1 MSLRFEHIEKHHQNT
16 VVVPSL
22 SLSVAKG
29 EITALHASIDART
42 HLLQLLNKKEVP
54 ESGEIYIE
62 ETPLSQRKGKYL
74 SSLGMSLLD
83 EGSYE
88 RMTVK
93 ETLTFYKRLF
103 QSSKDPME
111 AAKLIH
117 LDKNHKTKIK
127 DLSFSEKRRVLL
139 TKLIFQEP
147 AVIVMEEP
155 DQNIDIESKR
165 ILQHVLKQWKE
176 EEKAVLLLMSNME
189 SAITLA
195 DYSYRLTS
203 QSLSL
208 VEVKEAESE
217 KTEQAEDT
225 AAFSFSKIPTKIDD
239 KMVLFDPPEID
250 YIESQEGKSIVY
262 IKNEG
267 FPCAFTLADLEQ
279 KLQSFGFFRC
289 HRSYI
294 VNLQKVREVITWTR
308 NSYSLQLDDKNKSE
322 IPLSKG
328 KMEELKEMLGL
339 K

>member
-1 MSLRFEHIEKHHQNT
+1 MSLRFEKVEKHHQNT
-16 VVVPSL
+16 IVVPAL
-22 SLSVAKG
+22 TLTVEKG
-29 EITALHASIDART
+29 EVAALHASIDARS
-42 HLLQLLNKKEVP
+42 HLLELLENKDVS
-54 ESGEIYIE
+54 ESGEVYIE
-62 ETPLSQRKGKYL
+62 ESPLNKSEGRFHAG
-74 SSLGMSLLD
+74 LGISLLD
-83 EGSYE
+83 EGWYE

-93 ETLTFYKRLF
+93 ETLLFYKRLF
-103 QSSKDPME
+103 QSGADQKR
-111 AAKLIH
+111 AADLVH
-117 LDKNHKTKIK
+117 LDKKLNKKIR
-127 DLSFSEKRRVLL
+127 DLSFSEKRRVLF
-139 TKLIFQEP
+139 TKLIFQNP

-165 ILQHVLKQWKE
+165 ILQQLLNGWKE
-176 EEKAVLLLMSNME
+176 EGKAVLLLTSNME
-189 SAITLA
+189 SAIILA
-195 DYSYRLTS
+195 DNVYRLTS
-203 QSLSL
+203 QGMTL
-208 VEVKEAESE
+208 VETKDAAVE
-217 KTEQAEDT
+217 KVEEPEEP
-225 AAFSFSKIPTKIDD
+225 AFSFSKIPTKVND

-267 FPCAFTLADLEQ
+267 FSCSFTLAELEQ

-308 NSYSLQLDDKNKSE
+308 NSYSLQLDDHKKSE